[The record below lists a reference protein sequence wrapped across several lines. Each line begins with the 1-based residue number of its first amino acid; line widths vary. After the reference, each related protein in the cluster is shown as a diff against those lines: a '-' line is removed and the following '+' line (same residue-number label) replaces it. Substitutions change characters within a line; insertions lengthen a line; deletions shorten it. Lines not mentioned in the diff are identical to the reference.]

1 MKGRF
6 ANGVEFVFK
15 PGSDRTT
22 FIGERGSI
30 SIARGYLK
38 ADPVGL
44 LREPLPPRREP
55 LRTNTTG
62 FHHTADFA
70 QCIKTREMT
79 CSPIHAAYYSD
90 SISHLSLIAIKTGRK
105 IAWDAEQQTI
115 VGDEEGLRLMGRKVA
130 RYPYIA

>member
-1 MKGRF
+1 M
-6 ANGVEFVFK
+6 FK
-15 PGSDRTT
+15 PGENRTT

-55 LRTNTTG
+55 LRANTTG

-70 QCIKTREMT
+70 QCIKTREQP
-79 CSPIHAAYYSD
+79 CSPIHAAYHSD
-90 SISHLSLIAIKTGRK
+90 NISHLSLIAIKTGRTV
-105 IAWDAEQQTI
+105 AWDVEKQTI
-115 VGDEEGLRLMGRKVA
+115 VNDEEAVRMMGRKIA
-130 RYPYIA
+130 RYPYVV